1 METLVVCLKFC
12 FDVCCSIFVATA
24 GNEKPEKQASSAS
37 AKEVN
42 VASDKALRATVAAVS
57 VPGKL
62 VGPAVSPGMTTV
74 LELKNS
80 PNLNL
85 TSTTSVQQT
94 CAILPPETW
103 LQVWSNM
110 FVCVS

>member
-1 METLVVCLKFC
+1 M
-12 FDVCCSIFVATA
+12 ATA
-24 GNEKPEKQASSAS
+24 GDEKPEMQASSAS

-57 VPGKL
+57 VPGKM
-62 VGPAVSPGMTTV
+62 VGPVVSPGMTTV

-85 TSTTSVQQT
+85 TSTAGVQQP
-94 CAILPPETW
+94 CAVLPHETW
-103 LQVWSNM
+103 LHVWSNM
-110 FVCVS
+110 FVCIC